1 MQGSSER
8 ADACSCCYLGGC
20 ASDLAGATARTV
32 MNLGEEQQQ
41 FALGEYALAAFESG
55 ERLARARP
63 LQPGG
68 MLADV

>member
-1 MQGSSER
+1 
-8 ADACSCCYLGGC
+8 
-20 ASDLAGATARTV
+20 

-55 ERLARARP
+55 ERFARSRP